1 MVKLHFPPSWAYKGT
16 RASLAEI
23 LYPTG
28 GSSIAAFLKCCEII
42 RVASNAGIVCLRS
55 GSFALSIVQLP
66 TCTQEGWGR
75 ALH

>member
-16 RASLAEI
+16 HASLAEI

-42 RVASNAGIVCLRS
+42 RVASNAGIVKKL
-55 GSFALSIVQLP
+55 A
-66 TCTQEGWGR
+66 
-75 ALH
+75 